1 MGEEPRPV
9 RVEWRPGMSL
19 TEYAARWVDM
29 MPHIDALTEYAKGA
43 RTIVEFGVRGGVS
56 TWALLRGLPED
67 GRIVSVDIDED
78 VFRMTP
84 PWVLDDPRLELVIGD
99 DLEVPLPDFADLVV
113 IDSGHEYQQTLTELD
128 RASEMSP
135 ERIVLHDYL
144 YAETPGV
151 RLAVDR
157 FVVPR
162 SRRGD
167 GGPEMI
173 PITAFGWHI
182 ATVHPSQWG
191 LAVLERDEGDR

>member
-9 RVEWRPGMSL
+9 RIEWRPGMSL

-43 RTIVEFGVRGGVS
+43 RTIVEFGMRGGVS

-84 PWVLDDPRLELVIGD
+84 PWVLEDPRLEVVIGD
-99 DLEVPLPDFADLVV
+99 DLSREVAKRLPLKADLVV
-113 IDSGHEYQQTLTELD
+113 IDSGHEYRQTLDEIGYAGRLAPD
-128 RASEMSP
+128 G
-135 ERIVLHDYL
+135 RIVLHDYL

-151 RLAVDR
+151 RQAVDEYTSHNAQYVR
-157 FVVPR
+157 L
-162 SRRGD
+162 
-167 GGPEMI
+167 
-173 PITAFGWHI
+173 

-191 LAVLERDEGDR
+191 LAVLEPVP